1 LRANKFSDSIYEIS
15 VDSIVLY
22 CFLHVCKETIM
33 KKLFTLL
40 TLAVFSFGLTA
51 FDAEAKRFGG
61 GKSIGKQREAI
72 SPQATPKPGQAP
84 AAAPAAAG
92 GSKWMGPLA
101 GLAAG
106 GLLAALFMGGAFEG
120 IKMMDVLM
128 LAALMAAIFFVVRML
143 RRPRQENT
151 ARPMQYSGMGTTGSS
166 GSPVPGAAAPA
177 EGASAPGAATP
188 AQAASVTRS
197 AANIPADFQVEPF
210 LRNAKTSFIRLQAA
224 NDARDLSDIRE
235 YTTPQMFAEIS
246 MEINE
251 RGGEPQRTEV
261 IAINADLLEVVTE
274 DDTAIASVRFNG
286 QLREAPN
293 SAPETFDEIWHVQ
306 KDLKDPGAVWLL
318 AGIQQ
323 VS

>member
-1 LRANKFSDSIYEIS
+1 
-15 VDSIVLY
+15 
-22 CFLHVCKETIM
+22 M

-40 TLAVFSFGLTA
+40 TLAVFSFGLAA

-72 SPQATPKPGQAP
+72 SPQAAPKPGQAP
-84 AAAPAAAG
+84 AGAAAPAAAG

-120 IKMMDVLM
+120 INMMDVLM

-151 ARPMQYSGMGTTGSS
+151 ARPMQYSGMGTTGGS
-166 GSPVPGAAAPA
+166 GPVPGTAAPA
-177 EGASAPGAATP
+177 EAASAPATAAPVQATP
-188 AQAASVTRS
+188 VTRS

-246 MEINE
+246 MQLNE

-261 IAINADLLEVVTE
+261 VAINADLLEVVTE
-274 DDTAIASVRFNG
+274 NDTAIASVRFNG
-286 QLREAPN
+286 QLLETPN
-293 SAPETFDEIWHVQ
+293 SAPEPFDEIWHVQ
-306 KDLKDPGAVWLL
+306 KDLKDPDAVWLL

-323 VS
+323 AS